1 MSQIS
6 TGKKE
11 NKFGV
16 SEKFFLDLVKYIKKS
31 KFLKLKCLSVH
42 IGSQILDHKPYEKML
57 NVLQKVIKKTKFK
70 FEYIDLGGG
79 MGIDYGNNDKKLN
92 FKKYASSIKSF

>member
-16 SEKFFLDLVKYIKKS
+16 SEKVFLELVRYIKGS

-42 IGSQILDHKPYEKML
+42 IGSQILDHKPYKKML
-57 NVLQKVIKKTKFK
+57 KVLIRIIDKTKFNFK
-70 FEYIDLGGG
+70 YIDLVVEWE
-79 MGIDYGNNDKKLN
+79 
-92 FKKYASSIKSF
+92 